1 MREILNDLILN
12 KKNDSSIIDC
22 NVARSDV
29 RVADIISYQFRID
42 PSKKKKSLYISRS
55 AVRASNFHDKTNRI
69 SRKISRCRPIARP
82 GAAEFQSQK
91 FKTR

>member
-29 RVADIISYQFRID
+29 CVADIISYQFRID
-42 PSKKKKSLYISRS
+42 PSKKEPVDIAISGS
-55 AVRASNFHDKTNRI
+55 RI
-69 SRKISRCRPIARP
+69 
-82 GAAEFQSQK
+82 K
-91 FKTR
+91 FS